1 MAKRVREIMTEQP
14 ACCTP
19 DTTLDAVA
27 RMMVDHDCG
36 EIPVVDVNERV
47 IGVITDRDIVCRVVA
62 QGENPAAHTVAK
74 CMSQPAITIDENASI
89 DDAVSMME
97 KNMIR
102 RVPVVTERG
111 QCRGIL
117 SQADIARM
125 RPASEVAEFVREVS
139 QETLRAH

>member
-14 ACCTP
+14 ACCTA
-19 DTTLDAVA
+19 DTKLDEVA

-36 EIPVVDVNERV
+36 EIPVVDANDRV

-62 QGENPAAHTVAK
+62 QGENPASHTVAT
-74 CMSQPAITIDENASI
+74 CMSQPAITIDENASV
-89 DDAVSMME
+89 DAAVSLME
-97 KNMIR
+97 KHMIR
-102 RVPVVTERG
+102 RVPVVTQQG
-111 QCRGIL
+111 QCAGIL

-125 RPASEVAEFVREVS
+125 RPAGEVAEFVREVS